1 MLKQEPVKWL
11 GINKDTA
18 FPIQRLMEN
27 YLGLDFTW
35 MGDPLVTPGAI
46 GMGLHMDAAKS
57 QVDSV
62 ENSPLGCFVP
72 VSGSV
77 FKEHSQQQGGQK
89 LGIT

>member
-11 GINKDTA
+11 GINKDTV

-46 GMGLHMDAAKS
+46 GMGLHMDAA
-57 QVDSV
+57 
-62 ENSPLGCFVP
+62 
-72 VSGSV
+72 
-77 FKEHSQQQGGQK
+77 
-89 LGIT
+89 